1 MTVGTRASP
10 AALDAAGVASP
21 ANDFESAVMTCPANA
36 VNVHL
41 SPKVLPRPV
50 SQCTETPSRR
60 YVGVEPTALSSIHA
74 TPAPPLAESLAKAR
88 HRNVPASAMISISNT
103 ESAAPR
109 NVPSAYIS
117 ASSSAVVAACAATAT
132 GDRLVDQNVYAS
144 KRQRSPAALPASVAK
159 RTYAPCARCTL

>member
-1 MTVGTRASP
+1 MHG
-10 AALDAAGVASP
+10 DAVA
-21 ANDFESAVMTCPANA
+21 
-36 VNVHL
+36 
-41 SPKVLPRPV
+41 
-50 SQCTETPSRR
+50 QI
-60 YVGVEPTALSSIHA
+60 VGVEPTALSSIHA
-74 TPAPPLAESLAKAR
+74 TPAPLAESLAKAR

-117 ASSSAVVAACAATAT
+117 ASSSVVVAACAATAT